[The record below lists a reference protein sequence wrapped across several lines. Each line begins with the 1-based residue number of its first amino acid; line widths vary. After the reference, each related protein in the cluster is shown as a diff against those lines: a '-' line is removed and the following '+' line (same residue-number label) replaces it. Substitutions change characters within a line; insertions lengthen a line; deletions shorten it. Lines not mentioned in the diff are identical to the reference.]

1 MARLILEIQ
10 SRGRG
15 QPQYRRVRSFP
26 YRIGRAY
33 DNDLILADPTV
44 SAHHL
49 QILEDEQ
56 GEHQIENLS
65 SENGTRLLDR
75 SALDRQATDRKLGS
89 GAVALNVPAQIE
101 CGHTQI
107 RVLRPDTPVLP
118 ARRHERDSVWW
129 HNMTRLPVAF
139 TLLAVLLAVN
149 FFLALGESVDP
160 QAWRQILFMQ
170 LVGVSVTV
178 LFATAT
184 GFVSRML
191 THRWRFGLQLTIAC
205 CAMLALMGA
214 DELSQLVSYY
224 SSSHR
229 VAEISNYLLMATL
242 FTAIF
247 AWQLRAIS
255 HLNRERATGIA
266 IAIAWPLLL
275 LFALQDVIRAPDFS
289 PQPALHTD
297 LRVPDLRQQ
306 TTLDIERFTH
316 DVRQQLETAS
326 SEAAAAD
333 DTLDQA
339 KPVPD
344 PAAESAPAS

>member
-1 MARLILEIQ
+1 MAKLILEIQ

-15 QPQYRRVRSFP
+15 QPQYRRVRNLP

-56 GEHQIENLS
+56 GDLQIENLS
-65 SENGTRLLDR
+65 SENGTRLLER
-75 SALDRQATDRKLGS
+75 GSSDRKLGS
-89 GAVALNVPAQIE
+89 GSVALTVPAQIE
-101 CGHTQI
+101 CGHTLI

-139 TLLAVLLAVN
+139 TLLALLLAVN

-170 LVGVSVTV
+170 LIGVSVTV

-275 LFALQDVIRAPDFS
+275 LFAVQDLVRAPDFS

-306 TTLDIERFTH
+306 PTLDIERFSH
-316 DVRQQLETAS
+316 DVRQQLESASNDALKDSGAGGTA
-326 SEAAAAD
+326 
-333 DTLDQA
+333 
-339 KPVPD
+339 
-344 PAAESAPAS
+344 PAATPAS